1 MLKQFLIE
9 QALKQRKKNMQVD
22 RDYSVREYLERIPL
36 YFDANKA
43 GESCLVV
50 VYEIHDSADN
60 DGIWT
65 VTVAEGK
72 CTVSTGEPEIGPGS
86 EPGRY
91 DVKLYLTAEVYRRI
105 LNGSMEISKTPYAT
119 GAVRFFGNQLAHQE
133 LNSYLTIPKE
143 ARIAAV

>member
-1 MLKQFLIE
+1 MLKQFLIQ

-22 RDYSVREYLERIPL
+22 RDYSVQEYLERIPQYL
-36 YFDANKA
+36 DANKA

-65 VTVAEGK
+65 VTIAEGK
-72 CTVSTGEPEIGPGS
+72 CTVSAGEPKR
-86 EPGRY
+86 EPDRY